1 MSGESHT
8 FEHVRDVIL
17 SVHENTT
24 PAEKINFYDTWAKC
38 YDQDVAVL
46 EYRAPT
52 LAANSVASHF
62 SGDRETAVVLDVA
75 CGTGLVAKK
84 MKQYGFGHFKGVD
97 GSEAMLEEAKRTGLY
112 EDLRLVILGQ
122 VPLPAHWG
130 KNHYCTTFSYRCFTA
145 FVLLFF
151 CKALCNV
158 IFDKCSINKVII
170 ITLPQGG
177 YICMTTRGNK
187 DNVHYKT
194 ALESEIKQ
202 MEKEGLWTC
211 VEVNEVKDWERG
223 VAHGDENYISGAV
236 YLCRRL

>member
-122 VPLPAHWG
+122 VPLPAHWE
-130 KNHYCTTFSYRCFTA
+130 
-145 FVLLFF
+145 LFDAVMIVGALSAGHIPVSVIREL
-151 CKALCNV
+151 CKAA
-158 IFDKCSINKVII
+158 K
-170 ITLPQGG
+170 PGG